1 MKLFVIYIL
10 ILICFLLT
18 SCKSQNHTH
27 HNELESKNNQALS
40 THDIYHTITN
50 NTPINNN
57 EVIDK
62 SLEPLV
68 EPSDDILVKI
78 RLNSEN
84 QNIYIYNK
92 KKHSVDCNNDNKYEF
107 QDVYQDVTCS
117 YKNSEIVTIKITIT
131 KEDIIEKDRFAVW
144 DDNRTN
150 DLISITNN
158 PFFRNRTMRVSLNTD
173 ETSLAKNNEEF
184 EKIIPFKA
192 TYITLKDDVI
202 VDIPV
207 KNLPIQTALYEV
219 DCNDDG
225 IYENKYYG
233 TDATCHFSTQG
244 KHQIAIRGKIPIF
257 QPYDNKNYYLKTIE
271 QWGTTQW
278 LSMHRA
284 FSQCGEFNITAKD
297 APDLSHVTDMSE
309 MFARA
314 EKMNANINHWDV
326 SNVKDMKRMFYMAK
340 SFNQP
345 LDKWDTS
352 NVVNM
357 TSMFAHARKFNQN
370 INSWNVSHVKN
381 MSGMFYKAKK
391 FNKPLDKWDVSHV
404 EYMPD
409 MFAYTFY
416 NKPLRNWN
424 LASLKDARG
433 MFEHSSS
440 DKYTDAP
447 PILFFKDKVFQ
458 EKVCQR
464 IESIGRKCYLLYNE
478 AADPWRDRDDYPDDP
493 AYQKDDNDYERIF

>member
-1 MKLFVIYIL
+1 M
-10 ILICFLLT
+10 T
-18 SCKSQNHTH
+18 
-27 HNELESKNNQALS
+27 EKN
-40 THDIYHTITN
+40 
-50 NTPINNN
+50 PI
-57 EVIDK
+57 V
-62 SLEPLV
+62 
-68 EPSDDILVKI
+68 
-78 RLNSEN
+78 
-84 QNIYIYNK
+84 
-92 KKHSVDCNNDNKYEF
+92 
-107 QDVYQDVTCS
+107 
-117 YKNSEIVTIKITIT
+117 
-131 KEDIIEKDRFAVW
+131 KDRLEIW

-150 DLISITNN
+150 DLISITNT
-158 PFFRNRTMRVSLNTD
+158 PYFRDRTMRCVLNSD
-173 ETSLAKNNEEF
+173 KNALKEWHNF
-184 EKIIPFKA
+184 DRIIPFKA
-192 TYITLKDDVI
+192 TYLTLKPNVT
-202 VDIPV
+202 V
-207 KNLPIQTALYEV
+207 KLLVHNLSSQTASYEV
-219 DCNDDG
+219 DCDNDG
-225 IYENKYYG
+225 IYENRYYG
-233 TDATCHFSTQG
+233 TDSICHFKQPG
-244 KHQIAIRGKIPIF
+244 NHQIAMRGEIPNL
-257 QPYDNKNYYLKTIE
+257 QLYDGDNYYLKSID
-271 QWGTTQW
+271 QWGTIQW

-309 MFARA
+309 MFAWA
-314 EKMNANINHWDV
+314 KKMNANINHWDV
-326 SNVKDMKRMFYMAK
+326 SNVKDMKEMFYMAK

-345 LDKWDTS
+345 LDKWNTS

-381 MSGMFYKAKK
+381 MSGMFYKAEK

-416 NKPLRNWN
+416 NKPLRTWN

-440 DKYTDAP
+440 DKYTDAT

-458 EKVCQR
+458 DKVCQR

>member
-1 MKLFVIYIL
+1 MLISNPEKNTKFISIL
-10 ILICFLLT
+10 DWGENRPKWILSIM
-18 SCKSQNHTH
+18 S
-27 HNELESKNNQALS
+27 
-40 THDIYHTITN
+40 
-50 NTPINNN
+50 
-57 EVIDK
+57 
-62 SLEPLV
+62 SLG
-68 EPSDDILVKI
+68 
-78 RLNSEN
+78 
-84 QNIYIYNK
+84 
-92 KKHSVDCNNDNKYEF
+92 
-107 QDVYQDVTCS
+107 QD
-117 YKNSEIVTIKITIT
+117 SEIVHASKSIPLKLTYRVSESNTHVVIPTYNVAPNISDYQMDCAGDGVFERHVLGSYGTCYYKEKGQYQIALSGKIPLI
-131 KEDIIEKDRFAVW
+131 RFFDGFETPNSTLMSIDQWGDNVW
-144 DDNRTN
+144 Y
-150 DLISITNN
+150 SM
-158 PFFRNRTMRVSLNTD
+158 NRTMAYT
-173 ETSLAKNNEEF
+173 KN
-184 EKIIPFKA
+184 A
-192 TYITLKDDVI
+192 T
-202 VDIPV
+202 
-207 KNLPIQTALYEV
+207 
-219 DCNDDG
+219 
-225 IYENKYYG
+225 
-233 TDATCHFSTQG
+233 
-244 KHQIAIRGKIPIF
+244 
-257 QPYDNKNYYLKTIE
+257 
-271 QWGTTQW
+271 
-278 LSMHRA
+278 
-284 FSQCGEFNITAKD
+284 ITAKD

-326 SNVKDMKRMFYMAK
+326 SNVKDMKEMFYMAK

-345 LDKWDTS
+345 LDKWNTS

-370 INSWNVSHVKN
+370 INSWNVSNVKN

-440 DKYTDAP
+440 DKYTDAT

-458 EKVCQR
+458 DKVCQR